1 MTHLPASHLG
11 TLFPFY
17 VSIGGNDRVQA
28 VGPALAK
35 VSTKALV
42 GRMFSDSFDVL
53 RPRGEG
59 GGPAAPA
66 AHQGVLFVARH
77 VESGLQLKGQWLPE
91 ASGADD
97 LIFFCTPF
105 VDTLSIFTGLGLGLA
120 DLTKHDT
127 TIEQLTLLK
136 STRLSLTDA
145 KRLAGRLLEQSKQ
158 LEVERAAA
166 EAANRAKSAFLANM
180 SHEIRMPMNRML
192 GMIRLLSDEQCRQSD
207 MVE

>member
-1 MTHLPASHLG
+1 M
-11 TLFPFY
+11 
-17 VSIGGNDRVQA
+17 
-28 VGPALAK
+28 
-35 VSTKALV
+35 
-42 GRMFSDSFDVL
+42 
-53 RPRGEG
+53 
-59 GGPAAPA
+59 
-66 AHQGVLFVARH
+66 LFVARH

-105 VDTLSIFTGLGLGLA
+105 VDTLSIFTGLRLGLA

-192 GMIRLLSDEQCRQSD
+192 GMIRLLNDGELSDEQCRQSD